1 MDTPLED
8 GPAPPLARS
17 VLRTAQLLYPVVL
30 LLAFIVS
37 AGVHSIVSSRT
48 EEELVVPT
56 VKGPGGKPLPITK
69 RKREQGAAQT
79 EDAGGAGYAKKAFQC
94 VTAAVI
100 LSFVANGAAIAARI
114 LQSVRMSGLEHAW
127 WCGEERVVYVA
138 GSVFFYI
145 YVLITLYEE
154 SQIPTVVHQIVWIL
168 GLVGEVIILV
178 AFFGTIAG
186 GTDIADGGTVVAA
199 KPANSFDSWNA
210 LDLGIASTRVCLFAL
225 LVCLYALVALGRS
238 REERR
243 LRDEEAQRSDADE
256 SSPLLNGNG
265 EYHSH
270 ANGHA
275 RRGTH
280 YGGTHGS
287 AAGPGA
293 PGCQQRDEEAAF
305 YRPEKLPHKTWYEYC
320 RGYSVFFPYLW
331 PSDSL
336 KLQGVVL
343 LCFIL
348 VLLQRAVNVMVPAQ
362 MEIVTNTLDPRTDTD
377 DTPWVQLGL
386 LILYKLLQ
394 GPSGLLGSLRSIL
407 WIPVSQH
414 TYRAL
419 TTAAFEH
426 VHSLSLDFHLG
437 KRTGE
442 VLSALN
448 KGASINQFLE
458 QVTFQVV
465 PMLVD
470 LMVAIIFFYINF
482 GPLYS
487 LYASVITFYYLYL
500 TIRMAATR
508 ADQRRDMVNADRE
521 EEAVKNDSITSYET
535 VKYFNAEKYEFD
547 RYRNAIKNFQV
558 AEAKVTWG
566 INNMNACQSVVFMC
580 GMLVALLTC
589 GYQVSQGQ
597 RTIGQFV
604 SLVTYLGQLQGP
616 LNFFGTFYR
625 TVQSAMISGERL
637 LELFKIRPTVVDRSG
652 VPPLAECSGHI
663 KWNKVGFA
671 YDQRRPAL
679 HDLSFECKPGTTTAF
694 VGESGGGK
702 STVFRLM
709 FRYYNCHTGSI
720 EVDGKDVKDLTID
733 SVRRF
738 IGVVPQDTILFNET
752 LMYNLKYANPNAS
765 DEDVFDACRA
775 AAIHDR
781 IMSFPDGYLT
791 KVGERGLRL
800 SGGEKQRVAIARTIL
815 KNPKIIMLDEATS
828 ALDGETEQKIQSK
841 LISGNFGQGRTLLII
856 AHRLSTITHADQII
870 VLHAGTMVEKGTHQ
884 ELLALNGRYAAMW
897 EKHCRAER
905 AAEQA
910 RDATRKAKKLLSQAN
925 ISRRDEI
932 SDGYSS
938 MVSSAILPSGV
949 ATPRPKADGHDT
961 ASISSDA
968 SNTASEGTLQDDGS
982 DNRHEDISGDEKPDD
997 ARRPLLYSFP
1007 SQSSAGRSTDAS
1019 RSP

>member
-1 MDTPLED
+1 M
-8 GPAPPLARS
+8 
-17 VLRTAQLLYPVVL
+17 
-30 LLAFIVS
+30 
-37 AGVHSIVSSRT
+37 
-48 EEELVVPT
+48 
-56 VKGPGGKPLPITK
+56 
-69 RKREQGAAQT
+69 
-79 EDAGGAGYAKKAFQC
+79 
-94 VTAAVI
+94 
-100 LSFVANGAAIAARI
+100 
-114 LQSVRMSGLEHAW
+114 
-127 WCGEERVVYVA
+127 
-138 GSVFFYI
+138 FFYI
-145 YVLITLYEE
+145 YVLITLYDE

-168 GLVGEVIILV
+168 GLVGEAIILL
-178 AFFGTIAG
+178 AFFATIARE
-186 GTDIADGGTVVAA
+186 TDMVDVGTVMAA
-199 KPANSFDSWNA
+199 KPVSSFDSWNA
-210 LDLGIASTRVCLFAL
+210 LDLGIASTRVCLFVF
-225 LVCLYALVALGRS
+225 LVCLYALVALRRS
-238 REERR
+238 WEERR
-243 LRDEEAQRSDADE
+243 LRDEEAQRLDADE
-256 SSPLLNGNG
+256 SSPLLSGNG
-265 EYHSH
+265 EYHGH

-280 YGGTHGS
+280 YGGTHGG
-287 AAGPGA
+287 ANGPGIA
-293 PGCQQRDEEAAF
+293 GCQQRDEEAAF

-336 KLQGVVL
+336 RLQGVVL

-362 MEIVTNTLDPRTDTD
+362 MEVVTNTLDPRTDTD

-535 VKYFNAEKYEFD
+535 VKYFNAEKYEFT

-637 LELFKIRPTVVDRSG
+637 LELFKIRPTVVDRPD
-652 VPPLAECSGHI
+652 VAPLAECSGHI
-663 KWNKVGFA
+663 KWNQVGFA

-720 EVDGKDVKDLTID
+720 EVNGKDVKDLTID

-752 LMYNLKYANPNAS
+752 LMYNLKYANPDAT

-856 AHRLSTITHADQII
+856 A
-870 VLHAGTMVEKGTHQ
+870 
-884 ELLALNGRYAAMW
+884 
-897 EKHCRAER
+897 
-905 AAEQA
+905 
-910 RDATRKAKKLLSQAN
+910 
-925 ISRRDEI
+925 
-932 SDGYSS
+932 
-938 MVSSAILPSGV
+938 
-949 ATPRPKADGHDT
+949 
-961 ASISSDA
+961 
-968 SNTASEGTLQDDGS
+968 
-982 DNRHEDISGDEKPDD
+982 
-997 ARRPLLYSFP
+997 
-1007 SQSSAGRSTDAS
+1007 
-1019 RSP
+1019 